1 MQKRKIG
8 QLEVSALG
16 LGCMGMSEFYGAT
29 DEKESIATIHSAL
42 DSGVNFFDTA
52 DMYGMNGSN
61 ETLIG
66 KALKDRRS
74 QAIVATKFGVVR
86 DKKGSIL
93 GIDGRPEYVR
103 EAIEGSLR
111 RLGMDY
117 IDLYYQHMPDP
128 AVPIEETIGAMSE
141 LVKEGKVRFLG
152 LSNVEADDIVCANN
166 IHPITALQSEYSLW
180 SRDIERVLPTARKLG
195 IGIVP
200 YSPLGKG
207 FLTGQITRY
216 EDFALDD
223 IRRSFTRFQGQNFKK
238 NLELV
243 LELEQIAKE
252 KGAAASQIALAWV
265 IMQGDDIVPIPGTK
279 RRRYLHENIK
289 ALKITL
295 TEEDLRRIDTI
306 SSQIVGDFDVSN
318 SMLEDL

>member
-16 LGCMGMSEFYGAT
+16 LGCMGMSEFYGAI
-29 DEKESIATIHSAL
+29 DENESIATIHSAL

-52 DMYGMNGSN
+52 DMYGINGSN

-86 DKKGSIL
+86 DKQGSIL
-93 GIDGRPEYVR
+93 GMNGRPEYVR

-152 LSNVEADDIVCANN
+152 LSNVEADDVVRAND

-180 SRDIERVLPTARKLG
+180 SREIESVLPTTRKLG

-289 ALKITL
+289 ALEITL

-306 SSQIVGDFDVSN
+306 SSQIVGDFDVSD